1 MILFRRAMWPVYRLA
16 DILAKVV
23 LASPA
28 HFLLSWGLIVLEFT
42 GVKTG
47 RSYRIGV
54 SYRRHGNV
62 LHSMTYRR
70 RRWWRNLRGGRE
82 VSVLYRGRRLSAVT
96 EVEETDLGA
105 IAAGLRDRDLFRR
118 VFYNVPPRHSVLIKI
133 KLPGQPTRS
142 RT

>member
-1 MILFRRAMWPVYRLA
+1 MWPFYRVA
-16 DILAKVV
+16 DLLVKAV

-54 SYRRHGNV
+54 AYRRHGNV

-70 RRWWRNLRGGRE
+70 RQWWRNLQGGRE
-82 VSVLYRGRRLSAVT
+82 ITVIYKGRRISAVT
-96 EVEETDLGA
+96 EVEATDLGA
-105 IAAGLRDRDLFRR
+105 IAAGLRDRDLLRR
-118 VFYNVPPRHSVLIKI
+118 VVYHVPPSDSVLIKI
-133 KLPGQPTRS
+133 MLPGHDAAFHIERE
-142 RT
+142 RF